1 MKLYNLLA
9 LFGLFLGLVG
19 AALVFA
25 KDALFRDAQNKMLSL
40 KFENWWR
47 IVERYDK
54 NKLALVFV
62 RKING
67 ILDSSFG
74 TKHFSKRLI
83 VKSSLISS
91 GFLLMTLSVSALK
104 HHTVFGVAP
113 WTTYHDAVKFI
124 LKTTEDLGSE
134 RRYTTLLSLD
144 LNSVIPDVEHV
155 TNSKLSGMESNYY
168 LVSHAPLLRSNTLI
182 LHIGTN
188 DWLVKVQKSVL
199 YDLEKVVPVGHG
211 NFYIKYGRRFAD
223 DTNDAPAQ
231 TNGVADLSNLTN
243 SFSDMRTNLMQIHN
257 KVAHYDTSTWTALYS
272 AAFYIGIFGAN
283 ILMFIV
289 SLAFGRTILREVANS
304 RRMITTGA
312 LLFTNFVFVVVA
324 CCIFIL
330 ILTVLAIPLFWLL
343 LPLMVQVSMDSLYF
357 TSAFLLSSA
366 MFILMSIGT
375 STKIILFIALLP
387 SCLALAV
394 GACSWGLMRWRK
406 LFHYI
411 LLRVLIRC
419 AEKTPFGFLGA
430 IILLIGAAI
439 VFATEFIHV
448 LGFL

>member
-9 LFGLFLGLVG
+9 LFLGLVSATLG
-19 AALVFA
+19 FA

-40 KFENWWR
+40 KFENWWK

-54 NKLALVFV
+54 RKLALVFV
-62 RKING
+62 RKVNG
-67 ILDSSFG
+67 ILDATFG
-74 TKHFSKRLI
+74 AKHFSKRLI
-83 VKSSLISS
+83 LKSSLISS

-104 HHTVFGVAP
+104 HQTVFGVAP

-134 RRYTTLLSLD
+134 RRYTTVLSLD
-144 LNSVIPDVEHV
+144 MNSVNPDVEHV
-155 TNSKLSGMESNYY
+155 TNSKISGMESNYY

-182 LHIGTN
+182 LHVGTN
-188 DWLVKVQKSVL
+188 DWLFRVQKSVL

-223 DTNDAPAQ
+223 DTNDVPAQ
-231 TNGVADLSNLTN
+231 ANGVADTSNLTN
-243 SFSDMRTNLMQIHN
+243 SISDMRTNLMQIHE
-257 KVAHYDTSTWTALYS
+257 KVAHYDTSTGTALYS
-272 AAFYIGIFGAN
+272 AAFYIGVFGAN

-312 LLFTNFVFVVVA
+312 LLFTNLVFVFVS

-330 ILTVLAIPLFWLL
+330 ILTILAIPLFWLL
-343 LPLMVQVSMDSLYF
+343 IPVMFHVSMESIYF
-357 TSAFLLSSA
+357 TFAFLSSSA
-366 MFILMSIGT
+366 VFILMSIGT

-394 GACSWGLMRWRK
+394 GACSWCLMRWRK
-406 LFHYI
+406 LFHY
-411 LLRVLIRC
+411 LLLNLLIRC
-419 AEKTPFGFLGA
+419 AEKTPFGFLGVTIA
-430 IILLIGAAI
+430 LIGAGIA
-439 VFATEFIHV
+439 FLTECIHY